1 MDDLAIRRCTVDGA
15 ETMGEEAPLVLVVE
29 SEAGLRSDYC
39 NWLAEEGYRVFVAAN
54 GLEALELTRMHQ
66 PLLVLMNLDLPGLD
80 GWEATRVLRRDPWLR
95 EIHVVALTGSAA
107 KTRDC
112 DGRSAGCD
120 AVLRTPIRR
129 QALID
134 TVCRFVPNSIPESI
148 VRVKVVPGPQGQAMH
163 PSFTLRR
170 KRA

>member
-1 MDDLAIRRCTVDGA
+1 MDDLAIGRSSVDGA
-15 ETMGEEAPLVLVVE
+15 ATMRDEAPLVLVVE
-29 SEAGLRSDYC
+29 SEARLRSDYC
-39 NWLAEEGYRVFVAAN
+39 NWLADEGYRVFIATN
-54 GLEALELTRMHQ
+54 GLEALELTQMHR

-95 EIHVVALTGSAA
+95 AIHVVALTGSAA

-120 AVLRTPIRR
+120 AALRTPIQR

-134 TVCRFVPNSIPESI
+134 MVGRFVPSRIAEST
-148 VRVKVVPGPQGQAMH
+148 VRVKVAVPHVQAVH
-163 PSFTLRR
+163 PSFTLGR

>member
-1 MDDLAIRRCTVDGA
+1 MDDLAIRRSTVDVA
-15 ETMGEEAPLVLVVE
+15 ATMEDKAPLVLIVE
-29 SEAGLRSDYC
+29 SDAGLRSDYC
-39 NWLAEEGYRVFVAAN
+39 RWLAEEGYRVLVAAN

-95 EIHVVALTGSAA
+95 AIHVVALTGSAA

-120 AVLRTPIRR
+120 AALRTPIQR

-134 TVCRFVPNSIPESI
+134 MVCRFVPSRIAEST
-148 VRVKVVPGPQGQAMH
+148 VRVKVAAGPHGQAMD

>member
-1 MDDLAIRRCTVDGA
+1 MDDLAIRRSTVDGA

-29 SEAGLRSDYC
+29 SEARLRSDYC